1 MTAELSL
8 FSLFTEATWVVKC
21 IMLSLLAVSIAS
33 WTFIFQRSRYFAN
46 LDSLEN
52 AFETKFSSETNLL
65 DLYKNLSGNTNHG
78 GLIEV
83 FKAGAKEFF
92 LNKSLSKNHNID
104 QKLMLENSKRAMDAA
119 ISQEI
124 DNLEKN
130 LSFLATVG
138 SVSPYVGLFG
148 TVWGIMHSFI
158 ALGSVQQAT
167 LSMVAPGIA
176 EALIATAIGL
186 FAAIPA
192 VIAYNRYA
200 HRVNELA
207 NKYERFQIN
216 FTNVLAREL

>member
-1 MTAELSL
+1 MTTEISL
-8 FSLFTEATWVVKC
+8 FSLFAEATWVVKF
-21 IMLSLLAVSIAS
+21 IMLSLLAISVTS
-33 WTFIFQRSRYFAN
+33 WTFIFQRAKYFRD
-46 LDSLEN
+46 LQELEYT
-52 AFETKFSSETNLL
+52 FENQLSSGKDITELYQSISNSKRSGLL
-65 DLYKNLSGNTNHG
+65 
-78 GLIEV
+78 EV
-83 FKAGAKEFF
+83 FKAGCKEFF
-92 LNKSLSKNHNID
+92 LNTKNRKMNEDAILD
-104 QKLMLENSKRAMDAA
+104 SSKRAMDAA
-119 ISQEI
+119 VNHEI
-124 DNLEKN
+124 AELEKN

-192 VIAYNRYA
+192 VIAYNKYA
-200 HRVNELA
+200 NRVNELA

-216 FTNVLAREL
+216 FTNILARNIYSS